1 MSSASRRRRAR
12 QDGVGGAPGGESS
25 MVLEAFVVRL
35 SSRGR
40 VRKFNILSQIAT
52 VGTPPLS
59 AVVSFFIA

>member
-1 MSSASRRRRAR
+1 
-12 QDGVGGAPGGESS
+12 